1 MGLFFLFK
9 NTRSVI
15 KAEAVCR
22 SNSIPVEVVPV
33 PEKVSSECGMALKT
47 KSEYHQTLSA
57 LLEQNQ
63 IVFTLYEE

>member
-22 SNSIPVEVVPV
+22 SNNIPVEVVPV